1 MVLPVGLPSVGRDSR
16 GMPHVSTLSTIFG
29 WSSTQISTAR
39 HWLVSLI
46 AISSSSDC
54 RARLNQ
60 QTHKHTNRHPISA
73 LHGSQAFLPPTHS
86 ALPLWPIPCA
96 AARLACCRR
105 VDRRHSES
113 TVDSDCFRCGP
124 NRIGAFRPPALQLR
138 YSVALSTMHPASHL
152 AHCSGHAALHDVE
165 HCAALQRHQL
175 QRYSLAACD
184 YLRWLY
190 IVFSAYRMSRM
201 NVSCTRQ

>member
-1 MVLPVGLPSVGRDSR
+1 MGRNSR

-60 QTHKHTNRHPISA
+60 THKHTSRHPISA
-73 LHGSQAFLPPTHS
+73 VHGSRAFLPPTHS

-113 TVDSDCFRCGP
+113 TTDSAAFGAGHP
-124 NRIGAFRPPALQLR
+124 NRSLRLSALQSR
-138 YSVALSTMHPASHL
+138 YSVALCTMHPASHR
-152 AHCSGHAALHDVE
+152 AHFSGHAALHAVE
-165 HCAALQRHQL
+165 HCAALRCSGTQVQ
-175 QRYSLAACD
+175 YCLA
-184 YLRWLY
+184 
-190 IVFSAYRMSRM
+190 
-201 NVSCTRQ
+201 